1 MNWLNGCTWFDIGMV
16 MGSNLGEPK
25 LNSLFAKIS
34 LSLKVKGQISPTNQ
48 GGWKTIIRQQ
58 IEWH

>member
-1 MNWLNGCTWFDIGMV
+1 MNWLNGCALIRHWHG

-34 LSLKVKGQISPTNQ
+34 FGMNVKG
-48 GGWKTIIRQQ
+48 
-58 IEWH
+58 